1 MQKVRNMLRCALL
14 VLLPTVLSG
23 GCEEKIPLATASGTA
38 EEGVELRVVNSFIDE
53 MAVLIDVCQQS
64 ALIKAGTT
72 AVIECDLADAADPF
86 AVEIAWPAAPLD
98 EQGAAL
104 FPPQTA
110 TVAAGQSVRIG
121 IAPEG
126 VKGGFRIRVVEQ

>member
-1 MQKVRNMLRCALL
+1 MQKVRNMLRCALI
-14 VLLPTVLSG
+14 VLLPAVLSG

-38 EEGVELRVVNSFIDE
+38 GVELRVVNSFIDE
-53 MAVLIDVCQQS
+53 MAVLIDACQQS
-64 ALIKAGTT
+64 ALIEAGTT
-72 AVIECDLADAADPF
+72 AVIECDAADPF
-86 AVEIAWPAAPLD
+86 AVEIAWPAAPLN

>member
-1 MQKVRNMLRCALL
+1 MQKVRNMLRCALI
-14 VLLPTVLSG
+14 VLLPAVLSG

-38 EEGVELRVVNSFIDE
+38 GVELRVVNSFIDE
-53 MAVLIDVCQQS
+53 MAVLIDACQQS
-64 ALIKAGTT
+64 ALIEAGTT

-86 AVEIAWPAAPLD
+86 AVEIAWPAAPLN